1 MTILLLIVGM
11 LCLVKGADWFVDG
24 SSSVARMLK
33 VPSVIIG
40 LTIVAL
46 GTSLPEA
53 SVSITAGLVGNNE
66 LAISNVVGSDIFN
79 TLVVV
84 GASALI
90 TPFIMDKD
98 IVRRDLKINLFVSFL
113 LAVFVSINGYLDRW
127 EGLILLV
134 LLVMYIGTLIR
145 SAMQNRT
152 QEENAKTLSA
162 PMSIVYIVVGIAAII
177 LGGNLVVDSATKIAQ
192 LLGLSDTLFGLT
204 IVSIGTSLPEL
215 MTRIVAARKGESGL
229 SLGNA
234 IGSNILNIIFI
245 LGVSSVLSP
254 IAALTENIMDA
265 WILVVVACFT
275 LWIAKKDDQ
284 MTRSKGALF
293 VVIYVVYLIY
303 IIFR

>member
-192 LLGLSDTLFGLT
+192 LLGLSDTLIGLT

-215 MTRIVAARKGESGL
+215 MTSIVAARKGESGL

-293 VVIYVVYLIY
+293 VVIYIVYLIY
-303 IIFR
+303 IILR

>member
-1 MTILLLIVGM
+1 MTIILLVFGM
-11 LCLVKGADWFVDG
+11 ACLVKGADWFVEG

-84 GASALI
+84 GASAII

-98 IVRRDLKINLFVSFL
+98 IVRRDLKINVLVSFI
-113 LAVFVSINGYLDRW
+113 LAVFVSINGYLDRF
-127 EGLILLV
+127 EGLILIA
-134 LLVMYIGTLIR
+134 LLVVYIGTLIR
-145 SAMQNRT
+145 SALQNRT
-152 QEENAKTLSA
+152 QEDDAKTLS
-162 PMSIVYIVVGIAAII
+162 PFMSIVCIVVGVAAII
-177 LGGNLVVDSATKIAQ
+177 LGGNLVVDSATNIAKAM
-192 LLGLSDTLFGLT
+192 GLSDTLIGLT

-215 MTRIVAARKGESGL
+215 MTSIVAARKGESGL

-245 LGVSSVLSP
+245 LGVSSALSP
-254 IAALTENIMDA
+254 IVALTENIIDA
-265 WILVVVACFT
+265 WILVVIACFI
-275 LWIAKKDDQ
+275 LWMSRKDDQ
-284 MTRSKGALF
+284 MTRNKGILF
-293 VVIYVVYLIY
+293 VAIYVVYLIY
-303 IIFR
+303 IILR

>member
-1 MTILLLIVGM
+1 
-11 LCLVKGADWFVDG
+11 
-24 SSSVARMLK
+24 
-33 VPSVIIG
+33 
-40 LTIVAL
+40 
-46 GTSLPEA
+46 
-53 SVSITAGLVGNNE
+53 
-66 LAISNVVGSDIFN
+66 
-79 TLVVV
+79 
-84 GASALI
+84 
-90 TPFIMDKD
+90 
-98 IVRRDLKINLFVSFL
+98 
-113 LAVFVSINGYLDRW
+113 
-127 EGLILLV
+127 
-134 LLVMYIGTLIR
+134 
-145 SAMQNRT
+145 MQNRT

-192 LLGLSDTLFGLT
+192 LLGLSDTLIGLT

-215 MTRIVAARKGESGL
+215 MTSIVAARKGESGL

>member
-84 GASALI
+84 GTSAI
-90 TPFIMDKD
+90 IAPFIMDKD

-113 LAVFVSINGYLDRW
+113 LAVFVSINGYLDRY

-134 LLVMYIGTLIR
+134 LLVLYIGTLIR
-145 SAMQNRT
+145 SALQNRT
-152 QEENAKTLSA
+152 QEEQAKTLS
-162 PMSIVYIVVGIAAII
+162 PITSIICIVVGVAAII
-177 LGGNLVVDSATKIAQ
+177 LGGNLVVDSATNIAKAM
-192 LLGLSDTLFGLT
+192 GLSDTLIGLT

-215 MTRIVAARKGESGL
+215 MTSIVAARKGESGL

-245 LGVSSVLSP
+245 LGVSSALSP
-254 IAALTENIMDA
+254 IAALTENIIDA
-265 WILVVVACFT
+265 WIFVAIAIFT
-275 LWIAKKDDQ
+275 LWIARKDDQ

-303 IIFR
+303 IILR

>member
-162 PMSIVYIVVGIAAII
+162 PMSIVYIVVGIA
-177 LGGNLVVDSATKIAQ
+177 
-192 LLGLSDTLFGLT
+192 
-204 IVSIGTSLPEL
+204 
-215 MTRIVAARKGESGL
+215 
-229 SLGNA
+229 
-234 IGSNILNIIFI
+234 
-245 LGVSSVLSP
+245 
-254 IAALTENIMDA
+254 
-265 WILVVVACFT
+265 
-275 LWIAKKDDQ
+275 
-284 MTRSKGALF
+284 
-293 VVIYVVYLIY
+293 
-303 IIFR
+303 

>member
-177 LGGNLVVDSATKIAQ
+177 LGGNLVVDNATKIAQ
-192 LLGLSDTLFGLT
+192 LLGLSDTLIGLT

-215 MTRIVAARKGESGL
+215 MTSIVAARKGESGL

-284 MTRSKGALF
+284 MTRAKGALF

>member
-192 LLGLSDTLFGLT
+192 LLGLSDTLIGLT

-215 MTRIVAARKGESGL
+215 MTSIVAARKGESGL

>member
-1 MTILLLIVGM
+1 MTIILLVFGM
-11 LCLVKGADWFVDG
+11 ACLVKGADWFVEG

-192 LLGLSDTLFGLT
+192 LLGLSDTLIGLT

-215 MTRIVAARKGESGL
+215 MTSIVAARKGESGL

>member
-192 LLGLSDTLFGLT
+192 LLGLSDTLIGLT
-204 IVSIGTSLPEL
+204 IGSIGTSLPEL
-215 MTRIVAARKGESGL
+215 MTSIVAARKGESGL

>member
-1 MTILLLIVGM
+1 MTIILLVFGM
-11 LCLVKGADWFVDG
+11 ACLVKGADWFVEG

-84 GASALI
+84 GASAII

-98 IVRRDLKINLFVSFL
+98 IVRRDLKINVLVSFI
-113 LAVFVSINGYLDRW
+113 LAVFVSINGYLDRF
-127 EGLILLV
+127 EGLILIA
-134 LLVMYIGTLIR
+134 LLVVYIGTLIR
-145 SAMQNRT
+145 SALQNRT
-152 QEENAKTLSA
+152 QEDDAKILS
-162 PMSIVYIVVGIAAII
+162 PFMSIVCIVVGVAAII
-177 LGGNLVVDSATKIAQ
+177 LGGNLVVDSATNIAKAM
-192 LLGLSDTLFGLT
+192 GLSDTLIGLT

-215 MTRIVAARKGESGL
+215 MTSIVAARKGESGL

-245 LGVSSVLSP
+245 LGVSSALSP
-254 IAALTENIMDA
+254 IAALTENIIDA
-265 WILVVVACFT
+265 WILVVIACFI
-275 LWIAKKDDQ
+275 LWMSRKDDQ
-284 MTRSKGALF
+284 MTRNKGILF
-293 VVIYVVYLIY
+293 VAIYVVYLIY
-303 IIFR
+303 IILR

>member
-177 LGGNLVVDSATKIAQ
+177 LGGNLVVDNATKIAQ
-192 LLGLSDTLFGLT
+192 LLGLSDTLIGLT

-215 MTRIVAARKGESGL
+215 MTSIVAARKGESGL

>member
-53 SVSITAGLVGNNE
+53 SVSITAGLAGNNE

-84 GASALI
+84 GTSAI
-90 TPFIMDKD
+90 IAPFIMDKD

-113 LAVFVSINGYLDRW
+113 LAVFVSINGYLDRY

-134 LLVMYIGTLIR
+134 LLVLYIGTLIR
-145 SAMQNRT
+145 SALQNRT
-152 QEENAKTLSA
+152 QEEQAKTLS
-162 PMSIVYIVVGIAAII
+162 PIMSIICIVVGIGAII
-177 LGGNLVVDSATKIAQ
+177 LGGNLVVDSATKIAKVM
-192 LLGLSDTLFGLT
+192 GLSDTLIGLT

-215 MTRIVAARKGESGL
+215 MTSVVAARKGESGL

-254 IAALTENIMDA
+254 IAALTENIIDA
-265 WILVVVACFT
+265 WIFVAIAIFT
-275 LWIAKKDDQ
+275 LWIARKDDQ

-293 VVIYVVYLIY
+293 VGIYVVYLIY
-303 IIFR
+303 IILR